1 VIVLG
6 AGRGQRLMPLTAEA
20 PKSYAPVAGKR
31 ILDWIL
37 EALAGG
43 GIERRDVDFVGGYRI
58 EQIRADYPEFT
69 YFHNPDWATTNIL
82 ASLFCAEAAMEH
94 GFVCSYA
101 DILYRP
107 QVVRDLL
114 ASSADITLA
123 VDTDFRRRYRR
134 RSQHPESDAEKVRA
148 NGDRITEVNRLIP
161 AQDAAGEYIGVARF
175 TPGGAAQLREHY
187 HRAKARYGDGPF
199 RGATS
204 FRMAYLIHLLQEMLE
219 AGVEMHRVDT
229 NGDYYEI
236 DTTEDYA
243 IVQEEWAAPD
253 RPDRPDR
260 PGQP

>member
-1 VIVLG
+1 VRAIVLG

-20 PKSYAPVAGKR
+20 PKSYALVAGKR

-148 NGDRITEVNRLIP
+148 SGDRITEVNRLIP
-161 AQDAAGEYIGVARF
+161 AEDAAGEYIGVARF

-187 HRAKARYGDGPF
+187 HRAKARHGDGPF

-236 DTTEDYA
+236 DTAEDYA

-253 RPDRPDR
+253 RPDRP
-260 PGQP
+260 GQP

>member
-1 VIVLG
+1 
-6 AGRGQRLMPLTAEA
+6 MPLTAEA

-43 GIERRDVDFVGGYRI
+43 GIERRDVAFVGGYRI

-69 YFHNPDWATTNIL
+69 FFPNPDWATTNIL
-82 ASLFCAEAAMEH
+82 ASLFCAEPAMEA

-107 QVVRDLL
+107 EVVRKLL
-114 ASSADITLA
+114 ASPADITLA

-134 RSQHPESDAEKVRA
+134 RTQHPESDAEKVRA
-148 NGDRITEVNRLIP
+148 SGDRIVEVNRLIP
-161 AQDAAGEYIGVARF
+161 AAAAAGEYIGVARF
-175 TPGGAAQLREHY
+175 TAAGAARLREHY

-199 RGATS
+199 GGAVS
-204 FRMAYLIHLLQEMLE
+204 FRMAYLIHLLEEMLE
-219 AGVEMHRVDT
+219 AGVPMQRVDT
-229 NGDYYEI
+229 HGEYYEI

-243 IVQEEWAAPD
+243 IVQEEWAALPA
-253 RPDRPDR
+253 
-260 PGQP
+260 QP